1 MPQQLKEINLREV
14 ILDTETTGL
23 DPNSGHRIVE
33 IGAIE
38 MVNKVLTGKH
48 FHYYLNPERD
58 MPTEAYRIHGIS
70 GEFLKDQPLFK
81 EIVDEFLSFISNSK
95 LIIHNATFDI
105 KFINHE
111 LSLLK
116 KIPAK
121 FLEISNTI
129 DTLAMA
135 RKMFPGMKV
144 NLNALCKR
152 YKIDNSA
159 RELHGALKDAA
170 LLAEI
175 YVELT
180 GGRQVSFNI
189 SNKVPSVNLMPLG
202 ITKQGK
208 NNTVIIEPTKE
219 ELKKHKDFLTK
230 ILAPIWLG

>member
-1 MPQQLKEINLREV
+1 MLQSIREI

-48 FHYYLNPERD
+48 FHYYINPERD
-58 MPTEAYRIHGIS
+58 MPSEAYMIHGIS
-70 GEFLKDQPLFK
+70 GEFLKDKPLFR
-81 EIVDEFLSFISNSK
+81 EIIDEFLSFIDDSK

-116 KIPAK
+116 KIPTK

-129 DTLAMA
+129 DTLDMA
-135 RKMFPGMKV
+135 RKMFPGMKT
-144 NLNALCKR
+144 NLDALCKR

-159 RELHGALKDAA
+159 RKLHGALKDAA

-189 SNKVPSVNLMPLG
+189 NNKLPSVNLIARELD
-202 ITKQGK
+202 KQDKK
-208 NNTVIIEPTKE
+208 NNIIIIKPTKE
-219 ELKKHKDFLTK
+219 ELKKHKDFLAK
-230 ILAPIWLG
+230 ILSPIWLG